1 MGFKSTS
8 ADEKL
13 ISVEKVKEPEKY
25 DTNSFSILLIY
36 LRYVLLNAIS

>member
-8 ADEKL
+8 TDGKL
-13 ISVEKVKEPEKY
+13 ISVEKVNELEKY

-36 LRYVLLNAIS
+36 LRYALLNAIS